1 MSVVAVAGGL
11 GNVGRTIV
19 ETLAKSSN
27 YKVIV
32 LGRKIQ
38 PVLDNVSCYAV
49 DYTDVDATATLL
61 SQHDVKIVI
70 STIQVTE
77 ETSSTAEVDLIKAA
91 EKASAVTRFIASSW
105 GSLPSETSPTSM
117 YQKASEAALRSTTL
131 EWTRFSVGFFMDYY
145 GIPVIK
151 THLPPMSFVVDM
163 NSKKAAIPGTGNEP
177 IAFTYS
183 YDVAKFV
190 SAYLGASKWEETAY
204 VYGEKTTWN
213 AFIKVAE
220 EVTGT
225 LFEVSYDAI
234 EKLARGEVTELP
246 SHKEELA
253 NSPFPAPIARQLLA
267 LLGSWVVGGQFDIP
281 VDKALN
287 KSFPDIKPIGIREM
301 LLVRQTS

>member
-1 MSVVAVAGGL
+1 MNVVAIAGA

-19 ETLAKSSN
+19 ETLVKSST

-32 LGRKIQ
+32 LGRKAQ
-38 PVLDNVSCYAV
+38 PILDNVSCYAV
-49 DYTDVDATATLL
+49 DYTDVDATANLL
-61 SQHDVKIVI
+61 SQHEVKVVI
-70 STIQVTE
+70 STIQVTDDA
-77 ETSSTAEVDLIKAA
+77 SSAAEVNLIKAA
-91 EKASAVTRFIASSW
+91 GRAAAVARFIASSW
-105 GSLPSETSPTSM
+105 GSLPSETSPMSI

-131 EWTRFSVGFFMDYY
+131 EWTRFSVGFFIDYY
-145 GIPVIK
+145 GIPAIK

-177 IAFTYS
+177 IALTYS

-190 SAYLGASKWEETAY
+190 SAYLDAPKWEEATY

-213 AFIKVAE
+213 AFIKVTE

-225 LFEVSYDAI
+225 QFEVSYDPV

-246 SHKEELA
+246 SHAEEMA

-287 KSFPDIKPIGIREM
+287 KIFPDIKPMGVRE
-301 LLVRQTS
+301 LLSVRQNS

>member
-1 MSVVAVAGGL
+1 MSVIAVAGA

-19 ETLAKSSN
+19 ETLVKSSN

-38 PVLDNVSCYAV
+38 TVLDNVPCYAV
-49 DYTDVDATATLL
+49 DYTDVDATAKLL
-61 SQHDVKIVI
+61 SQHEVKAVI
-70 STIQVTE
+70 STIQVTD
-77 ETSSTAEVDLIKAA
+77 ETSSTAEVNLIKAA
-91 EKASAVTRFIASSW
+91 GQTSTVARFIASSW
-105 GSLPSETSPTSM
+105 GSLPNETSPTLI

-145 GIPVIK
+145 GIPAIK
-151 THLPPMSFVVDM
+151 THLPPMSFAVDM

-177 IAFTYS
+177 IALTYS

-190 SAYLGASKWEETAY
+190 SAYLGAPKWEEIAY

-225 LFEVSYDAI
+225 QFEVSYDPV
-234 EKLARGEVTELP
+234 EKLARGEITELP

-267 LLGSWVVGGQFDIP
+267 LLGSWVVGGQFNIP
-281 VDKALN
+281 VEKALN
-287 KSFPDIKPIGIREM
+287 KSFRDIKPMG
-301 LLVRQTS
+301 VRQMLSVRQNS